1 MDSTWATSWGAHWAE
16 SWGLLPQEA
25 EDAVEAPQPISAAF
39 AADHSG
45 LHLLPHEIA
54 QRRRLW
60 LKLQRDKAEAAK
72 QKRRN
77 DELALLAMYA
87 MVRKAA

>member
-1 MDSTWATSWGAHWAE
+1 MDSTWATAWGTSWAE
-16 SWGLLPQEA
+16 SWGGVAA
-25 EDAVEAPQPISAAF
+25 ELAPAATEPADVSVIF
-39 AADHSG
+39 AADHSH

-77 DELALLAMYA
+77 DELALLAMYGLT
-87 MVRKAA
+87 RKAA

>member
-1 MDSTWATSWGAHWAE
+1 MAKGNVTCNDIIKFIAHGTAMPSYGANWE
-16 SWGLLPQEA
+16 
-25 EDAVEAPQPISAAF
+25 
-39 AADHSG
+39 

-77 DELALLAMYA
+77 DELALLAMYGLT
-87 MVRKAA
+87 RKAA

>member
-1 MDSTWATSWGAHWAE
+1 MTPSWGSSWGTSWGD
-16 SWGLLPQEA
+16 SWGAVAA
-25 EDAVEAPQPISAAF
+25 EEQAPAEPSDISIIF
-39 AADHSG
+39 AQDHSA
-45 LHLLPHEIA
+45 LHLLPFEVA

>member
-1 MDSTWATSWGAHWAE
+1 MDSTWGNSWGATWGD
-16 SWGLLPQEA
+16 SWGAVGATEEA
-25 EDAVEAPQPISAAF
+25 TADEPRNISAAF
-39 AADHSG
+39 VVDHRS

>member
-1 MDSTWATSWGAHWAE
+1 MAE
-16 SWGLLPQEA
+16 PS
-25 EDAVEAPQPISAAF
+25 DISVLF
-39 AADHSG
+39 AADHSA

-77 DELALLAMYA
+77 NELALLAMYA